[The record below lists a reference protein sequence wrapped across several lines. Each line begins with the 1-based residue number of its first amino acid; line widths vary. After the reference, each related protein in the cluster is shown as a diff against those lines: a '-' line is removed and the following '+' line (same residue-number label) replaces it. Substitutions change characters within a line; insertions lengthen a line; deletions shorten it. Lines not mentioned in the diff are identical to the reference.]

1 MRERILNAAIQT
13 LCLRGYQGTTA
24 RAIAATGGFAP
35 GAIYYYFS
43 DLDDLLLE
51 TASFTSAQRMAR
63 YRELLPATR
72 RATDAVARLRELYEE
87 DRQSGHIAAVQEL
100 VAGCRPGSK
109 LAQRISEITKE
120 WEEVAEGVLR
130 ELLRG
135 RPFVSLISMRVLA
148 RSSVAFYL
156 GMQTL
161 SHVDG
166 DEGRMEQMFSQARR
180 LARVLDRLPSLY
192 LRQT

>member
-1 MRERILNAAIQT
+1 MRERILNATIQT
-13 LCLRGYQGTTA
+13 LCLRGYPGTTA
-24 RAIAATGGFAP
+24 RAIASTGGFAP
-35 GAIYYYFS
+35 GVIYYYFA
-43 DLDDLLLE
+43 DLDDLLVE
-51 TASFTSAQRMAR
+51 TASFTSERRMTR
-63 YRELLPATR
+63 YREVLAGTKK
-72 RATDAVARLRELYEE
+72 AAQTVTRLRTLYDE
-87 DRQSGHIAAVQEL
+87 DRLCGHIAAVQEL

-109 LAQRISEITKE
+109 LAERIAKVTRD
-120 WEEVAEGVLR
+120 WELMAEEVLR

-135 RPFVSLISMRVLA
+135 LPFARMLSVPVLA

-166 DEGRMEQMFSQARR
+166 DEGRIEQTFAQALR
-180 LARVLDRLPSLY
+180 LARVLDRLPRLY

>member
-1 MRERILNAAIQT
+1 MRERILNATIQT

-24 RAIAATGGFAP
+24 RAIASTGGFAP
-35 GAIYYYFS
+35 GVIYYYFE
-43 DLDDLLLE
+43 DLDDLLVE
-51 TASFTSAQRMAR
+51 TAAFTSESRMKR
-63 YRELLPATR
+63 YREVLIGTR
-72 RATDAVARLRELYEE
+72 KAAETVIRLKTLYEE
-87 DRQSGHIAAVQEL
+87 DRRCGHIAAVQEL

-109 LAQRISEITKE
+109 LAARITQVTRD
-120 WEEVAEGVLR
+120 WELMAEEVLR

-135 RPFVSLISMRVLA
+135 FPFARMLKVQVLA

-166 DEGRMEQMFSQARR
+166 DEGRIEQTFAQALRV
-180 LARVLDRLPSLY
+180 ARVLDKLPRLY

>member
-1 MRERILNAAIQT
+1 MRERILDATIQT

-35 GAIYYYFS
+35 GVIYYYFA
-43 DLDDLLLE
+43 DLDDLLVE
-51 TASFTSAQRMAR
+51 TAAFTSDNRMSR
-63 YRELLPATR
+63 YKEVLPGAKKATE
-72 RATDAVARLRELYEE
+72 TVARLRQLYDE

-109 LAQRISEITKE
+109 LAERITLVTKE

-135 RPFVSLISMRVLA
+135 RPFSSLLSLPVLA

-166 DEGRMEQMFSQARR
+166 DEGRIEQMFSQAQR
-180 LARVLDRLPSLY
+180 LARVLDRLPRLY